1 MELCKCRVPVELQ
14 QYLDMW
20 VAHSHPVIPATGL
33 CSNMYALEKSI
44 VIEVSYN
51 IRDKLFVDSA
61 WILFWPIVWSDKIDT
76 TYILVKITRLCMI
89 GVGM

>member
-1 MELCKCRVPVELQ
+1 MELCTCRVRPCGAAAVSGHV
-14 QYLDMW
+14 D

-33 CSNMYALEKSI
+33 YSNMYALEKSI

-51 IRDKLFVDSA
+51 IRDKRFVDSA

-76 TYILVKITRLCMI
+76 TYILAKITRL
-89 GVGM
+89 